1 MDTLFLIGP
10 RATIYNTKTNK
21 VLLIQRNDDNNA
33 WEIPGGKREN
43 NEKIIDAL
51 KR

>member
-21 VLLIQRNDDNNA
+21 ALLSS
-33 WEIPGGKREN
+33 
-43 NEKIIDAL
+43 L
-51 KR
+51 LCT

>member
-21 VLLIQRNDDNNA
+21 VLLLQRNDGNNA
-33 WEIPGGKREN
+33 WEIPGGKREIM
-43 NEKIIDAL
+43 KIL
-51 KR
+51 LRH